1 MEKLNTT
8 TNTVHLSALNHV
20 SNVFTS
26 AVVLEIGLETNFKRS
41 LSCLVCLISANK
53 PLHVLHTLIQKS
65 MYGCEVNTEACE
77 APC

>member
-20 SNVFTS
+20 SNVFTC

-53 PLHVLHTLIQKS
+53 SLHVLHTLIQKS